1 MRRMIVLLAA
11 VLLLG
16 SASVAAAEGPW
27 VMWAISGYQDKKSG
41 GPAGWEALTAFQ
53 SKSTCEIEVKARYE
67 RLVADARA
75 NGYFLMSY
83 TGIPPYLVWWEGG
96 EEKGGGGFL
105 CLPDTID
112 PREKKE

>member
-1 MRRMIVLLAA
+1 MKRATMMLAA
-11 VLLLG
+11 FLLLG
-16 SASVAAAEGPW
+16 SASVASAEGPW

-41 GPAGWEALTAFQ
+41 GPAGWEALATFQ

-83 TGIPPYLVWWEGG
+83 TGIPSYLVWWEGG

-112 PREKKE
+112 PREKK